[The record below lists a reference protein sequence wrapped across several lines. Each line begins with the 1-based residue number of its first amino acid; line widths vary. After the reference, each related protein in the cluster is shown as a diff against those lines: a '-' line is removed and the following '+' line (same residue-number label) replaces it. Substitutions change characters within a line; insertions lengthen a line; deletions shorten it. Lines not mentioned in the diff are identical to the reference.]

1 MAYMLNFTPC
11 QQTMYKLGVQYIRSH
26 IRKDTARS
34 GTKKVSRNSEIT
46 TLNKIL
52 HVYPADIV
60 PSDLPLA
67 VHICLINY
75 IENRRWSMLSPRAAV
90 PKAHFKVVARVAVP
104 KAHFMVARID

>member
-1 MAYMLNFTPC
+1 MLNFTPC
-11 QQTMYKLGVQYIRSH
+11 QQTMYKLGVEYIRSY
-26 IRKDTARS
+26 IRKETARS
-34 GTKKVSRNSEIT
+34 GTKKVGRNSEIT

-75 IENRRWSMLSPRAAV
+75 IESRRWSMLSPRAAV
-90 PKAHFKVVARVAVP
+90 PKAHFKVVTRGAVP
-104 KAHFMVARID
+104 KAHFKVVHID